1 MELMPHQ
8 EKVVDKLSS
17 GKILWGGTGDGKSV
31 AALAYYMK
39 YERPRDIYVITT
51 AKKRDSLDWE
61 KEGARFGLSTDMF
74 IEDDR
79 YKNHYGILTIDSWN
93 QLKNYEGIHDAFF
106 IFDEQR
112 LVGYGAWVKSFLKIA
127 KSNHWLLLSG
137 TPGDTWLDYAP
148 VFIANGHYR
157 NITDFKFQ
165 HVLYEPYHKY
175 PKIKGYIAESRL
187 EKLRNEILVE
197 MPFQKHTERMINYID
212 VAHDQEMCELVSKKR
227 WNPFEQKPVK
237 DAGEVFRLTKRIVY
251 SDPDRLN
258 WVRKLMTCHPKL
270 IIYYQ
275 YDFELEILRTLS
287 DEIEVYEWN
296 GHKKQSH
303 KKFERRKKWV
313 YLVQYVAGAE
323 AWNCV
328 STDAMIFYSLTYSYK
343 NFEQCQ
349 GRIDRMNTRFNIL
362 YYYVFVSNIWL
373 DRAVKKSLAEK
384 KSFNEREYVVQG
396 GEKGWLL

>member
-8 EKVVDKLSS
+8 EEVIDRIES
-17 GKILWGGTGDGKSV
+17 GKVLWGSTGDGKTI

-39 YERPRDIYVITT
+39 YQRPRDIYVITT
-51 AKKRDSLDWE
+51 ARKRDSLDWE
-61 KEGARFGLSTDMF
+61 KEAAQFSISTDMF

-79 YKNHYGILTIDSWN
+79 YKKHYGILTVDSWN
-93 QLKNYEGIHDAFF
+93 NLKNYTDIENAFF

-112 LVGYGAWVKSFLKIA
+112 LVGYGAWVKAFLKIA
-127 KSNHWLLLSG
+127 KKNNWLMLSA
-137 TPGDTWLDYAP
+137 TPGDTWMDYAP
-148 VFIANGHYR
+148 IFIANGYYK
-157 NITDFKFQ
+157 NITDFKFK
-165 HVLYEPYHKY
+165 HVVYEPFHKY
-175 PKIKGYIAESRL
+175 PKIRGYIAENKL
-187 EKLRNEILVE
+187 EALRNQILVE
-197 MPFQKHTERMINYID
+197 MPFEKHTKPQINYID
-212 VAHDQEMCELVSKKR
+212 VAHDEAMVTQVQKKR
-227 WNPFEQKPVK
+227 WNPFEQKPIK
-237 DAGEVFRLTKRIVY
+237 DAPEMFWLTKQIVY

-296 GHKKQSH
+296 GHKKHNH

-343 NFEQCQ
+343 NFKQCL
-349 GRIDRMNTRFNIL
+349 GRIDRLNTRFTYL
-362 YYYVFVSNIWL
+362 YYYIFVSNTWL
-373 DRAVKKSLAEK
+373 DRGVKKANQDK
-384 KSFNEREYVVQG
+384 KDFNEREYFQNSVSHP
-396 GEKGWLL
+396 